1 MTAHAALQPVLSV
14 EDYLEGEQ
22 YSEIK
27 HEYLAGQVVAMAGAS
42 DRHGLIAMAL
52 GVILHPLARKR
63 GCQLFMADMKV
74 RVQDGKDTY
83 FYYPDLLLSCDP
95 EDRESPYYRANPC
108 LIVEVTS
115 PSTARID
122 RREKLF
128 AYRHLPGLREYLIL
142 DQDTRRA
149 DLYRYPQGVHET
161 YHEGSFRLECLD
173 ADISLADIY
182 ADVDQG

>member
-1 MTAHAALQPVLSV
+1 MTDQAALKPVLSV
-14 EDYLEGEQ
+14 EGYLEGEQ

-74 RVQDGKDTY
+74 CVQDGKDTY
-83 FYYPDLLLSCDP
+83 FYYPDLLLACDP
-95 EDRESPYYRANPC
+95 NDRESPFYRTNPC

-115 PSTARID
+115 PSTTRID

-128 AYRHLPGLREYLIL
+128 AYRHIPGLREYLIL

-161 YHEGSFRLECLD
+161 YHDGSFRLECLD
-173 ADISLADIY
+173 ADIRLADLY
-182 ADVDQG
+182 ADVDEG